1 MDEANKSALRAE
13 VELLTRVYLEDGGKI
28 EKVPTGK
35 GALVEMTAQ
44 ERVRAFSFFG
54 PKCSRAGS
62 WVLRR
67 QVVGQKRTTRTLSR
81 KKSAGALGHWG

>member
-13 VELLTRVYLEDGGKI
+13 VELLTRVYLEGGGKI

-54 PKCSRAGS
+54 PKCSRAGRGS
-62 WVLRR
+62 
-67 QVVGQKRTTRTLSR
+67 
-81 KKSAGALGHWG
+81 

>member
-13 VELLTRVYLEDGGKI
+13 VELLTRVYLEGGGKI

-35 GALVEMTAQ
+35 GGLVEMTAQ

-54 PKCSRAGS
+54 PKFKWSAKKDDAADVRVVHAGGAGS
-62 WVLRR
+62 LR
-67 QVVGQKRTTRTLSR
+67 VT
-81 KKSAGALGHWG
+81 AN

>member
-13 VELLTRVYLEDGGKI
+13 VELLTRVYLEGGGKI

-35 GALVEMTAQ
+35 GGLAEMTAQ

-54 PKCSRAGS
+54 PKFKWSAKKDDAADVRVVHAGGRC
-62 WVLRR
+62 VTG
-67 QVVGQKRTTRTLSR
+67 VT
-81 KKSAGALGHWG
+81 AN